1 MNRYSACRFLVI
13 RSALAHFPDVFS
25 KSSTGVVV
33 PLYIS
38 PGSSWQVVIQAKRS
52 HPSVPI
58 VTIINPDSGPGT
70 LSDANYATE
79 IKKLQTAG
87 VTVLGYVFTNYASRS
102 QDLVIQDIIAYK
114 NWYDV
119 DGIMFDEMSNVL
131 GNEDYYSSLTRYVK
145 SIHMVMTV
153 GNPGTAV
160 PPTYFGT
167 MDVLNIYE
175 GLGIPDTYTLSKR
188 SVDYQK
194 WGRENFSI
202 VAYGVKDLDES
213 ALEKASKH
221 VAYLYL
227 TDDDLPNP
235 YDKLPSYFSSLMAAL
250 DYGNRSSSLRQTIS
264 TNRLIRRFGLR
275 SSHQ

>member
-1 MNRYSACRFLVI
+1 MLV
-13 RSALAHFPDVFS
+13 F
-25 KSSTGVVV
+25 
-33 PLYIS
+33 
-38 PGSSWQVVIQAKRS
+38 
-52 HPSVPI
+52 
-58 VTIINPDSGPGT
+58 
-70 LSDANYATE
+70 
-79 IKKLQTAG
+79 
-87 VTVLGYVFTNYASRS
+87 VFTNYASRS
-102 QDLVIQDIIAYK
+102 QDLVIQDIIDYK

-119 DGIMFDEMSNVL
+119 DGIMFDEMSNAL

-145 SIHMVMTV
+145 SIHMAMTV

-188 SVDYQK
+188 SMDYQK

-227 TDDDLPNP
+227 TDDELPNP
-235 YDKLPSYFSSLMAAL
+235 YDKLPSYFSSLVAAL
-250 DYGNRSSSLRQTIS
+250 DDGNRSSSLRQTIS

-275 SSHQ
+275 SSYQ